1 MRRLNPIALLFRT
14 LTCLTAC
21 GLFDSGVPWRSGPFE
36 LLWIDLPDRVTLSYD
51 VGNGGSI
58 GLIDYTVYAVG
69 SDAQH
74 IVVKQHPRGEKSI
87 TDFYIVDVKSSALPL
102 HPDRAVT
109 GQRQAQF
116 DEMARLNALP
126 RFTTVLETLQ

>member
-1 MRRLNPIALLFRT
+1 MRRLNPIALLWT

-21 GLFDSGVPWRSGPFE
+21 GLFDSGVPWKSGPFQ

-58 GLIDYTVYAVG
+58 GLVDYTVYAVG

-102 HPDRAVT
+102 HPERAVT
-109 GQRQAQF
+109 GPLTQAQF
-116 DEMARLNALP
+116 DEMARRNALP
-126 RFTTVLETLQ
+126 RFTTVLEMLQ